1 MCRPFKRS
9 PARARK
15 HPVPFTGNPIDIQNS
30 APQSNVKFSKLRFGT
45 LGSTYPGGN
54 QRMIMMTVIIMMKII
69 SINNDSHIIVNNI
82 NNDNEN
88 NNNDNIMIIIIYM
101 GKHTIFNEHPVA
113 QR

>member
-69 SINNDSHIIVNNI
+69 LIKMIVILLLTILIMTMKII
-82 NNDNEN
+82 
-88 NNNDNIMIIIIYM
+88 IMIIL
-101 GKHTIFNEHPVA
+101 
-113 QR
+113 